1 LQHCP
6 PDDTEAMNAN
16 NSESEIKELCVEPV
30 LEKSNTMPIYKK
42 KYTIHGL
49 ESEVTLE
56 EENNNLTKSRIK
68 EGVNGW
74 Q

>member
-1 LQHCP
+1 
-6 PDDTEAMNAN
+6 MNAHN

-30 LEKSNTMPIYKK
+30 LEKSQTMPIYKK
-42 KYTIHGL
+42 KYTIHAL

-56 EENNNLTKSRIK
+56 EDSNNITKARIK
-68 EGVNGW
+68 EGVSGW